1 MMLWYIGNCN
11 YEKVQPGEFGVKW
24 FGVRWFLLQCLR
36 HFGETLILNMKTS
49 ISGDVKALTS
59 PEKSAY
65 NSKTIIQSFAK
76 S

>member
-1 MMLWYIGNCN
+1 
-11 YEKVQPGEFGVKW
+11 
-24 FGVRWFLLQCLR
+24 
-36 HFGETLILNMKTS
+36 MKTS
-49 ISGDVKALTS
+49 ISGDVEAWTS